1 MMSIEF
7 PGMTSGGVL
16 DLEPVLILSVFGSVL
31 TYGLLKNKVPSLND
45 VPLSSF
51 HILSIPGFSQ
61 TLGNETPTCDLRA
74 RSTSFLDAA
83 VDMISKAKDNF
94 PVCPS
99 VSAKPMDC
107 AEVLRGGRN
116 KSGVYTVWPKNRVA
130 EDKPL
135 DVYCDMDKDGG
146 GWTVIQRRGDFQR
159 SQDYFFKDWASY
171 KKGFGDN
178 EKDFWLGND
187 NIFAL
192 SNQRLYSIRFD
203 LKAVDGEKRYALYDT
218 FWIDDENNKYTL
230 HIQDYSGDAGDSMIA
245 AHNNHKFT
253 TKDQDNDTN
262 DGNCAQTFK
271 GAWWYKSCHES
282 NLNGLNLRG
291 VHKSFAD
298 GVNWRAWRGYNESL
312 DTTEMKI
319 RPKSFKKVLI
329 VEETPKDL

>member
-1 MMSIEF
+1 MMCQFLYFIF
-7 PGMTSGGVL
+7 FV
-16 DLEPVLILSVFGSVL
+16 
-31 TYGLLKNKVPSLND
+31 SLA
-45 VPLSSF
+45 
-51 HILSIPGFSQ
+51 FSQ
-61 TLGNETPTCDLRA
+61 TLGNEASTCDVST
-74 RSTSFLDAA
+74 RSTSYLDAA
-83 VDMISKAKDNF
+83 VDMISKAKDYF

-107 AEVLRGGRN
+107 AEVLHSGRN
-116 KSGVYTVWPKNRVA
+116 KSGVYTVWPKSRVA

-135 DVYCDMDKDGG
+135 DVYCDMDTNGG

-187 NIFAL
+187 NIFSL

-218 FWIDDENNKYTL
+218 FWIDDENNK
-230 HIQDYSGDAGDSMIA
+230 DSMIIT
-245 AHNNHKFT
+245 HNNHKFS
-253 TKDQDNDTN
+253 TKDQDNDVYG
-262 DGNCAQTFK
+262 DNCAQSFK
-271 GAWWYKSCHES
+271 GAWWYSSCHHS
-282 NLNGLNLRG
+282 NLNGLYLSG
-291 VHKSFAD
+291 MHKSYAD
-298 GVNWRAWRGYNESL
+298 GVNWRSFRGHNESL

-329 VEETPKDL
+329 VEETPKDF

>member
-1 MMSIEF
+1 MMCHF
-7 PGMTSGGVL
+7 L
-16 DLEPVLILSVFGSVL
+16 HFVFFL
-31 TYGLLKNKVPSLND
+31 CLALP
-45 VPLSSF
+45 
-51 HILSIPGFSQ
+51 Q
-61 TLGNETPTCDLRA
+61 TLGNEASTCDLSA
-74 RSTSFLDAA
+74 RSTSYLDAA

-99 VSAKPMDC
+99 VPAKPMDC

-130 EDKPL
+130 EDRPL

-230 HIQDYSGDAGDSMIA
+230 HIQDYSGDAGDSMIIT
-245 AHNNHKFT
+245 HNNHKFT
-253 TKDQDNDTN
+253 TKDQDNDIYG
-262 DGNCAQTFK
+262 DNCALSFK
-271 GAWWYKSCHES
+271 GAWWYSSCHHS
-282 NLNGLNLRG
+282 NLNGLYLRG
-291 VHKSFAD
+291 MHESYAD
-298 GVNWRAWRGYNESL
+298 GVNWKTFRGHNESL

-319 RPKSFKKVLI
+319 RPKSFQKVLI
-329 VEETPKDL
+329 VEETSKDF